1 VFYVPARFGLR
12 VPERKNADLPLVA
25 GSTSISEG
33 STSAASARV
42 ARRFFAEV
50 ETCNPGVD
58 LSALAMSDVVFV
70 I

>member
-25 GSTSISEG
+25 GSLA
-33 STSAASARV
+33 SAKAARAPHSARV
-42 ARRFFAEV
+42 ARRFFAEA

>member
-12 VPERKNADLPLVA
+12 VLERKNTDLPLVP
-25 GSTSISEG
+25 SSP
-33 STSAASARV
+33 AATKAARAPRRARV